1 MLSHSIVHDH
11 LLLPLSKQGLR
22 QSRSRQVLFLANL
35 MLYIGG
41 CMSEA
46 VYIRLFINELT
57 RVEDTSTQIPLI
69 HQVDKLTIVSIVFS
83 RLNVSII
90 TPFDVLVLC

>member
-1 MLSHSIVHDH
+1 
-11 LLLPLSKQGLR
+11 
-22 QSRSRQVLFLANL
+22 

-57 RVEDTSTQIPLI
+57 RVEETSTQVPLI
-69 HQVDKLTIVSIVFS
+69 QQVDKLTIVSIVFS
-83 RLNVSII
+83 RLNVSFL
-90 TPFDVLVLC
+90 TQVDVLVLC